1 MNKTDNALLDTIPW
15 WKKATA
21 YQIYPR
27 SFYDTNNDGI
37 GDLQGIIQKLDY
49 LAELG
54 IDLLWICPFY
64 PSPNDDNGYDIS
76 DYQGVHPDFGTL
88 GDLDELIKKAH
99 RKGIRIILD
108 LVINHT
114 SDEHPW
120 FIESRSSRDNPKR
133 DWYIWRDGAEQTPEK
148 PTQDPNNWESIFHG
162 SAWEFDERT
171 NQYYLHLFSKKQP
184 DLNWQNPEV
193 KEALFSMIHWWLERG
208 IDGFRVDAI
217 SHIQKKEDLPSLPN
231 PQGEKYVSSF
241 AYHMNV
247 PGIETHLK
255 DLKEKAFSPYD
266 LVTVGEANGVSAD
279 EALPWVA
286 EQDEGGNAGIF
297 NMIFQFE
304 HMALWAEDGNTACFD
319 LVEFKQILT
328 RWQNQLEGKG
338 WNALYLEN
346 HDQARSINRFG
357 NPRYWF
363 ESATALATCYFLMKG
378 TPFIYQ
384 GQEIGMPNADFASLA
399 DFDDISAKNL
409 ISKLQAKGYLEK
421 DILNSLN
428 QISRDHSRIPMRW
441 DNSHY
446 AGFSSVTP
454 WFDAP
459 FPYPHINVL
468 AQQEDPQ
475 SVWHFYKKLIE
486 LRKTNASLLLGR
498 YALLLDADPNVYAY
512 QRISDEATWT
522 IITNLSEK
530 TVECDLVTQP
540 LGKLMLTNCQE
551 AESLLAM
558 HKLTPYCAFVFCLT
572 H

>member
-1 MNKTDNALLDTIPW
+1 MNKTNNALLDAIPW

-49 LAELG
+49 LKDLG

-64 PSPNDDNGYDIS
+64 QSPNDDNGYDIS
-76 DYQGVHPDFGTL
+76 DYQAIHPDFGSL
-88 GDLDELIKKAH
+88 SDLDELIEKAH
-99 RKGIRIILD
+99 QKGIRVILD

-133 DWYIWRDGAEQTPEK
+133 DWYIWRDGAEPTLEK

-162 SAWEFDERT
+162 SAWEFDEKT
-171 NQYYLHLFSKKQP
+171 AQYYLHLFSKKQP

-193 KEALFSMIHWWLERG
+193 KQALFAMIHWWLERG

-217 SHIQKKEDLPSLPN
+217 SHIQKKADLPSLPN
-231 PQGEKYVSSF
+231 PKGEKYVSSF
-241 AYHMNV
+241 DYHMNV

-255 DLKEKAFSPYD
+255 ALKENAFSPYD
-266 LVTVGEANGVSAD
+266 IVTVGEANGVSAS

-286 EQDEGGNAGIF
+286 EQDANGNAGIF

-304 HMALWAEDGNTACFD
+304 HMALWAEDDNHKGFD
-319 LVEFKQILT
+319 LIEFKQILT
-328 RWQNQLEGKG
+328 RWQNELEGKG

-357 NPRYWF
+357 DPKYWF

-384 GQEIGMPNADFASLA
+384 GQEIGIVNSEFTSLS
-399 DFDDISAKNL
+399 DFDDVSAKNL
-409 ISKLQAKGYLEK
+409 IKKLQAKGFTEIA
-421 DILNSLN
+421 ILNLLN
-428 QISRDHSRIPMRW
+428 QISRDHSRLPMRW
-441 DNSHY
+441 NNNDF
-446 AGFSSVTP
+446 AGFSSVKP

-459 FPYPHINVL
+459 FSHSHINVL
-468 AQQEDPQ
+468 TQQEDEN

-486 LRKTNASLLLGR
+486 LRKTNASLLLGC
-498 YALLLDADPNVYAY
+498 YDLLLETDPNIYAY

-522 IITNLSEK
+522 IITNLSAK
-530 TVECDLVTQP
+530 TVECDLVTQS

-551 AESLLAM
+551 AESLLATNQ
-558 HKLTPYCAFVFCLT
+558 LTPYSAFVFCLT